1 MLWAQLASQSSCIIK
16 GDPVLDG
23 SFVIVGDIY
32 NGVLSL
38 HHTAMLALG
47 TAGHSRFAP
56 ETSSSKTII
65 KE

>member
-1 MLWAQLASQSSCIIK
+1 MI
-16 GDPVLDG
+16 GG
-23 SFVIVGDIY
+23 GIY

-56 ETSSSKTII
+56 ETSSTKTII
-65 KE
+65 DE